1 MKKSRI
7 VFLVFVCIIVTALL
21 NAFILFNQ
29 EAVFNILGHLL
40 EKPIVAFG
48 EAMEKERLGYIERGE
63 PVPGRDTMT
72 IWNKKYDICKYY
84 ENDEKLGALA
94 IHEKDFNKDII
105 DRIKD
110 FEKRGKK
117 LYIYSYDGYAVID
130 KENVCRVFI
139 TVPEED
145 FTKGYTE
152 DEYGNRIRFYPTKV
166 EHEKII
172 YLSSFD
178 EFSEKEQKI
187 LKYLKTR

>member
-1 MKKSRI
+1 MKKSHI
-7 VFLVFVCIIVTALL
+7 VFLVFVSILVTTLL

-29 EAVFNILGHLL
+29 EAVFNIVGHLL

-72 IWNKKYDICKYY
+72 IWNKKYDISKYY

-105 DRIKD
+105 HRIKD

-130 KENVCRVFI
+130 NENICRVFI

-145 FTKGYTE
+145 FSWGYSVDENGNKTK
-152 DEYGNRIRFYPTKV
+152 FYSRKV
-166 EHEKII
+166 QHEKIKYI
-172 YLSSFD
+172 SSFD
-178 EFSEKEQKI
+178 EFSKQEQKI

>member
-1 MKKSRI
+1 MKKSSI
-7 VFLVFVCIIVTALL
+7 VFLVFVSILVMTLL

-130 KENVCRVFI
+130 NENICRVYI
-139 TVPEED
+139 TVSEED
-145 FTKGYTE
+145 FVRGYSVDENGNKTK
-152 DEYGNRIRFYPTKV
+152 FYPGKV
-166 EHEKII
+166 QHEKIKYI
-172 YLSSFD
+172 SSFN
-178 EFSEKEQKI
+178 EFSEKEQKV
-187 LKYLKTR
+187 LKSFG